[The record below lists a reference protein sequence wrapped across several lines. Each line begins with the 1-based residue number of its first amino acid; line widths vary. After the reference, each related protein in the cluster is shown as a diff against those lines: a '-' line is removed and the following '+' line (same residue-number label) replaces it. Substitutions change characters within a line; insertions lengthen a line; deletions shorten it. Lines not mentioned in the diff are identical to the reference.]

1 MWLVWLVFLFVAAAQ
16 PAAARE
22 WIHSPNPPILY
33 KSSLN
38 NAQVFLAVDGDSPRH
53 RTTSQLN
60 TNRNSWFTFSGVP
73 SGVNLSISNVANH
86 TITGVGE
93 AARVTLSYSGNF
105 SSDWVLTITVSA
117 SAYFVRART
126 VTYTIPVQTDNTKG
140 LWTGAVSGQA
150 TEAGGQSTFPVRLR
164 AAPTAAVTVSVSSRD
179 ASEGTVAPSS
189 LTFSSTNWSTAQAVT
204 VTGVQDTVDDGDVT
218 WQVRLD
224 PSSGDT
230 GYNGLGNVDVGVT
243 TTDDDGP
250 PGVTLTL
257 NPASI
262 AESGTG
268 NVATVT
274 ARLSH
279 ASGAATTVTVTGVSG
294 FYAAGTDAAIVIPAE
309 ATTAASDTATIVAVD
324 NDTDA
329 PDRTETVTASITN
342 ARATADSTTMAVT
355 GAALTVRDDDAAPGA
370 TLSLNPAS
378 IAEPSG
384 VSTVSATLS
393 HPSSQPSTVTVTAVS
408 GAYTAGTD
416 ATIVIAAGSTTAA
429 SDTALI
435 TAVNDDLH
443 HGNAGRSA
451 TVTGTLTNGQGAGA
465 VTGAALT
472 ITDDE
477 TLPVVSLVLSPGSIS
492 ENGGIATVTAGL
504 SGLSGKSSEA
514 TTVTVMVTPLASSGA
529 VAGDFALSTAN
540 TLTIAA
546 GSTTSTGLVTVT
558 GVDNNVDAANKLLR
572 ISGTTAGGN
581 GIANPAPDALTLT
594 NDDDATAT
602 LVLNPSAIS
611 ENGGI
616 STVTARLSHPT
627 TQAATLTVAAAAGA
641 GAVAADFS
649 LSSTTTL
656 TIAANATTSTGVV
669 TVTAIDNAQAT
680 GNKQVTVSATAAGGR
695 GVSNPSSATLILR
708 DDEFGLSESA
718 VSGQATE
725 GGGQAT
731 FTVRLNTQPSQAVTV
746 SVTSLDAT
754 EGRIAPSSLVFTVQ
768 NWETARTVTVTGAD
782 DDVDDGDVDW
792 QVRLDASSGDVNYDS
807 LDDVDVDVTTTD
819 DDGPPTVTLAL
830 DPASILENGGISTVT
845 AALSHPSVQPTTV
858 TVTAAPVSPA
868 AVDDFTLSTATT
880 LTIAARSISSAGL
893 VTVTGNDNRV
903 DAANKTVRISGTA
916 ENGMGVGAVTGAD
929 LTIAD
934 DDEKGLA
941 FAVAGT
947 SATVVKVTAGIDK
960 TYTVKLTS
968 MPAGAVTVAV
978 TASPESRNEDVQ
990 VRPAALTFP
999 ASAWDTA
1006 QVVTVTVEAN
1016 EGGYAAP
1023 LALAHGAS
1031 GGDYYD
1037 VRGELPVSVTGET
1050 VVEVAPGTMTYA
1062 IEGRQ
1067 VEVTVEGAVPDGIE
1081 VDFEGVGSGS
1091 PLALTFSPEVP
1102 AATLAEAA
1110 LNGFGGLAE
1119 SLGDARRVVDISV
1132 TGTVPSPG
1140 LKICLPVS
1148 DGLRDAAAGLRDA
1161 SADRNLLLLR
1171 YDGNVWAEVGGSSPT
1186 GTHVCAPGVMSF
1198 SPFAVGYADTT
1209 VMVEIPGETTYRIG
1223 GGTVTVKAEAGV
1235 PAGIELDLAAM
1246 REWQQNE
1253 PLTLTFSP
1261 EVPAAKEAKGDGFD
1275 GLELSEEARTVVDIS
1290 AAGPVPSPGLEV
1302 CLPVRDGLRRA
1313 AAGRDGSA
1321 DHRKTRLL
1329 RYDNNVWAEVGGSS
1343 PNEEGT
1349 HVCAPGVMSFSPFAV
1364 GYKDTEPVLGRVTET
1379 SQCRYEDELLRCEF
1393 TVGEAIEPVE
1403 LPEATGGDG
1412 TITYALSPEKPPPGL
1427 KRDGPEL
1434 RRLSGTPTEEM
1445 EETPYAWTATDIDG
1459 DPTELEITITV
1470 ESNLKEARAR
1480 LKAINESILPELS
1493 RAMWGSAVDAVTRRL
1508 ESPGPGGGVLAS
1520 GLAGAASMLR
1530 SNERALEEGAA
1541 SWKDLLAGESFVLGL
1556 GVGSPAGGSPAA
1568 AWGSGERR
1576 RLSLDKEALDWS
1588 GDLFA
1593 AHAGVDAPLGG
1604 GLRGGL
1610 AASWFESAIK
1620 YVDRSGEAAIAG
1632 VHDSRMAAA
1641 HPYLGWSGPDGSR
1654 LWGAL
1659 GYGEGEIEITDAEVA
1674 ERFGVQKGDS
1684 AFLGVAAGGAV
1695 PVLSAD
1701 GLALA
1706 LKAAGEATRYSV
1718 KDNGSA
1724 IAAVSAKTQRLRL
1737 AAEGTRTY
1745 ALPGGGTL
1753 APSLEV
1759 GARWDGGDGETGLGV
1774 EVGGGLSWASD
1785 SLAVEARGRALAA
1798 HEGDVEEWGAAASAR
1813 LSPGGRGLSLSL
1825 SPRWGASESGLARL
1839 WDEGMAAS
1847 GGTGG
1852 ARLEAELGYG
1862 FRAWVG
1868 SATPY
1873 AGFGYE
1879 DGGARRYRLGTRFAF
1894 GPDLAIGL
1902 EAERKEVAADPEHG
1916 ARIELRLGW

>member
-60 TNRNSWFTFSGVP
+60 ANRNSWFTFSGVP
-73 SGVNLSISNVANH
+73 SGVNLSISNVTNH

-189 LTFSSTNWSTAQAVT
+189 LTFSNTNWSTAQAVT

-477 TLPVVSLVLSPGSIS
+477 TLPVVSLVLSSSSIS

-546 GSTTSTGLVTVT
+546 GSTTSMGLVTVT

-581 GIANPAPDALTLT
+581 GIANPAADALTLT

-669 TVTAIDNAQAT
+669 TVTANDNAQAT
-680 GNKQVTVSATAAGGR
+680 GNKRVTVSATAAGGR
-695 GVSNPSSATLILR
+695 GVAAPSSATLILR

-746 SVTSLDAT
+746 AVSSRDPG
-754 EGRIAPSSLVFTVQ
+754 EGTVLPSSLTFATGAW
-768 NWETARTVTVTGAD
+768 NTAQTVTVTGVQD
-782 DDVDDGDVDW
+782 TIDDGTVTW
-792 QVRLDASSGDVNYDS
+792 QVRLDASSGDVNYDG

-830 DPASILENGGISTVT
+830 DPASIPENGGISTVT

-858 TVTAAPVSPA
+858 TVTAAPA
-868 AVDDFTLSTATT
+868 AAAGFYALSAETT
-880 LTIAARSISSAGL
+880 LTIAAGSISSVGL
-893 VTVTGNDNRV
+893 VTVTAENNDV
-903 DAANKTVRISGTA
+903 DADDRTVTVSGA
-916 ENGMGVGAVTGAD
+916 AQNGMGVGAVRVAD
-929 LTIAD
+929 LMIAD

-968 MPAGAVTVAV
+968 MPTGAVTVAV

-1031 GGDYYD
+1031 GGDYED
-1037 VRGELPVSVTGET
+1037 VAGSLDVSVEGET
-1050 VVEVAPGTMTYA
+1050 KVRVAPGMTTV
-1062 IEGRQ
+1062 IHVEGRR
-1067 VEVTVEGAVPDGIE
+1067 VTMAAEAGVPAEIE
-1081 VDFEGVGSGS
+1081 IDLKGVGAGP
-1091 PLALTFSPEVP
+1091 PLALTFSPEVA
-1102 AATLAEAA
+1102 AATLKKAK
-1110 LNGFGGLAE
+1110 GDGYGGLAAA
-1119 SLGDARRVVDISV
+1119 LAAARRVVDIRV
-1132 TGTVPSPG
+1132 TGTVPPSG

-1171 YDGNVWAEVGGSSPT
+1171 YDS
-1186 GTHVCAPGVMSF
+1186 
-1198 SPFAVGYADTT
+1198 
-1209 VMVEIPGETTYRIG
+1209 
-1223 GGTVTVKAEAGV
+1223 
-1235 PAGIELDLAAM
+1235 
-1246 REWQQNE
+1246 
-1253 PLTLTFSP
+1253 
-1261 EVPAAKEAKGDGFD
+1261 
-1275 GLELSEEARTVVDIS
+1275 
-1290 AAGPVPSPGLEV
+1290 
-1302 CLPVRDGLRRA
+1302 
-1313 AAGRDGSA
+1313 
-1321 DHRKTRLL
+1321 
-1329 RYDNNVWAEVGGSS
+1329 NVWAEVGGSS
-1343 PNEEGT
+1343 PNEAGT
-1349 HVCAPGVMSFSPFAV
+1349 HVCAEGVTEFSPFAV
-1364 GYKDTEPVLGRVTET
+1364 GY
-1379 SQCRYEDELLRCEF
+1379 EDMVPSF
-1393 TVGEAIEPVE
+1393 VGEFPEKLSWTVDEAIKPVT
-1403 LPEATGGDG
+1403 LPEAEGDG
-1412 TITYALSPEKPPPGL
+1412 TIVYALSPALPDGV
-1427 KRDGPEL
+1427 KRDGL
-1434 RRLSGTPTEEM
+1434 RLSGTPMAEM
-1445 EETPYAWTATDIDG
+1445 AVTDYVWTATDADG
-1459 DPTELEITITV
+1459 QVAPLEFTIEV
-1470 ESNLKEARAR
+1470 VPALDKARAR
-1480 LKAINESILPELS
+1480 LAAINRSVLPELS
-1493 RAMWGSAVDAVTRRL
+1493 RATWGSVVDAVTRRL
-1508 ESPGPGGGVLAS
+1508 ESPGGGVLAS

-1541 SWKDLLAGESFVLGL
+1541 SWKDLLAGESFVLSL
-1556 GVGSPAGGSPAA
+1556 GSPAGSSPAA

-1620 YVDRSGEAAIAG
+1620 YVDRSGEAPIAG

-1724 IAAVSAKTQRLRL
+1724 IAAAAAKTQRLRL

-1753 APSLEV
+1753 APSLEM

-1813 LSPGGRGLSLSL
+1813 LSPGSGGRGLSLSL

-1852 ARLEAELGYG
+1852 ARLEAKLGYG
-1862 FRAWVG
+1862 FRAWAG

-1894 GPDLAIGL
+1894 GPDLAVGL